1 MNNELKLYDAEYKF
15 MEIVWQHEPI
25 NSTELVSLCKELL
38 GWKKS
43 TTYTVIR
50 KLKEREILK
59 NEKATVSSLV
69 KQNEARKYES
79 EVLLDKTFNGSLPA
93 FLTAFLSD
101 KKINS
106 EEAETLKK
114 IIDNSRED
122 V

>member
-15 MEIVWQHEPI
+15 MEIVWKHEPI